1 MCTCIP
7 GGSLILALYT
17 EVDSAN
23 SVLPSGNF
31 PQRLKPACDGAFTAL
46 LKPCPLKTSL
56 LQPVL
61 RARFHREARSQVV
74 KQHILVPHAVNFPS
88 DRIRSLFP
96 ALSEEPG
103 FIFFDNGAGAQ
114 VPQAVFDA
122 IKNHLLHCNVQR
134 GGRYAK
140 SVEVDAA
147 IARARES
154 VAVLI
159 NARHADEIAFGMN
172 ATSFLRLLSLA
183 IGRTLA
189 TRNEI
194 VVTDLD
200 HEANIATWLQLERE
214 GARIVWWKTREDQ
227 NLHVEDL
234 EPLLTAK
241 TRLVACTVASHAL
254 GSIVDVAAV
263 AKLAH
268 AAGAEV
274 ALDCVHY
281 APHALIDVQAFDCDY
296 LVCSGYKIFGP
307 HMGFLWGRLELLR
320 ELPTF
325 REDFIPDAPPGKIEA
340 GTFIYEN
347 VAGMAAAISYLETL
361 GASLGDEEDNAA
373 PTSTRTCLV
382 RAMAGIRDYEAA
394 LSLEML
400 EVLQSAGAV
409 VYGID
414 DPARVSERVP
424 TFCFS
429 LPNVAP
435 ALVTETLSNRGIG
448 IRDGH
453 MYAPRLMKRLGKSLD
468 SGVNRASL
476 VHYNTLEEICE
487 FGKVLRDIVRGQ

>member
-1 MCTCIP
+1 MVNQQLFASEIA
-7 GGSLILALYT
+7 S
-17 EVDSAN
+17 
-23 SVLPSGNF
+23 F
-31 PQRLKPACDGAFTAL
+31 PC
-46 LKPCPLKTSL
+46 
-56 LQPVL
+56 
-61 RARFHREARSQVV
+61 
-74 KQHILVPHAVNFPS
+74 

-96 ALSEEPG
+96 ALHEEPS

-114 VPQAVFDA
+114 IPQGVFDA
-122 IKNHLLHCNVQR
+122 VNGHLLHRNVQR
-134 GGRYAK
+134 GGRYSR

-147 IARARES
+147 IEHARES
-154 VAVLI
+154 VAAFI
-159 NARHADEIAFGMN
+159 NARSPDEIAFGMN

-214 GARIVWWKTREDQ
+214 GAKIVWWKMREDN

-234 EPLLTAK
+234 APLLTRK

-274 ALDCVHY
+274 ILDCVHY

-307 HMGFLWGRLELLR
+307 HMGFMWGRLGLLNA
-320 ELPTF
+320 LPTF
-325 REDFIPDAPPGKIEA
+325 REDFIPDAAPGKIEA

-347 VAGMAAAISYLETL
+347 VAGMAAAVAYLEAL
-361 GASLGDEEDNAA
+361 GVNHGDKEESAKPSSRRAS
-373 PTSTRTCLV
+373 LV
-382 RAMAGIRDYEAA
+382 RAMNAIRDYECK
-394 LSLEML
+394 LSLAMFEAL
-400 EVLQSAGAV
+400 HAADAII
-409 VYGID
+409 YGIAD
-414 DPARVSERVP
+414 TAYVTERVP
-424 TFCFS
+424 TFCFR

-435 ALVTETLSNRGIG
+435 ALVTETMSDRGIG

-453 MYAPRLMKRLGKSLD
+453 MYAPRLMRRLGVSLET
-468 SGVNRASL
+468 GVNRASL
-476 VHYNTLEEICE
+476 VHYNTVDEIHE
-487 FGKVLRDIVRGQ
+487 FGKVLLDMVRGS